1 MNFSRIYLLLAI
13 TFLSWIPLNA
23 QRIAIKT
30 NTIDWVLMSPNL
42 SLETRLS
49 SRLTFDIGIA
59 GNPMRWSPYGSD
71 IMLRNFRIEPEL
83 RYWFNRP
90 MARHFMGFALLG
102 GPFDLQLKEH
112 RYQGNIAAFG
122 ITYGYALV
130 LGRNWN
136 VEFSTGI
143 GLGRLW
149 GFDYKLPD
157 SRPESKNMSKWI
169 PVPIRANISF
179 SYIFH

>member
-1 MNFSRIYLLLAI
+1 MNRNRFFLFLAI
-13 TFLSWIPLNA
+13 TFLSWMSLSA
-23 QRIAIKT
+23 QRVALKT
-30 NTIDWVLMSPNL
+30 NAIDWALMSPNL

-49 SRLTFDIGIA
+49 GRLTLDIGIA
-59 GNPMRWSPYGSD
+59 GSPLKRTPYGSD
-71 IMLRNFRIEPEL
+71 IMLRNFRFQPEV

-102 GPFDLQLKEH
+102 GSYDLQFKRQ

-130 LGRNWN
+130 LSRYWN

-143 GLGRLW
+143 GLGHIW
-149 GFDYKLPD
+149 GFDYKSPD
-157 SRPESKNMSKWI
+157 PKPETKNMTKWI